1 MTPADVLKPDIVA
14 PGEQIWAGAQPAYWI
29 HTRKWFDISP
39 AAMKRLG
46 DGMAIASLDSSIPN
60 IFNYSEIS
68 EPIQP
73 NSWYDSV
80 RKALVYSSHRLKLED
95 EIGATAS
102 RFPVIYLTD
111 HPISRTLHARIIFAH
126 GKQEITRQ
134 SALIMQCDCMH
145 NITYLNL
152 VCCPNVHL
160 SFVKTLHKCKCHAC
174 APFFPSPVFLSLS
187 FSALRSKTSNR
198 KGKKRTGGP
207 LLPCSGC
214 QLPSGLVTRTIELSP
229 PPPSG
234 GRKTGFGLRR
244 FLKNRSETFTYSF
257 GSCKAFTVRY
267 FLPLSLLLLRNPTGL
282 TRIPSPGAN
291 SRRSAGFRSIGDQI
305 SLSRRGKPRCLCFLR
320 RKTTTFRRFLR
331 VPFSGSLDRSIV
343 LFFCFGFICGMQ
355 TMEAGLCSARTPSS
369 QEESGDEELSVLP
382 RHTKVIVTGNN
393 RTKSVLVGLQG
404 VVKKAVGLGGWHWL
418 VLKNGVEVKLQRNAL
433 SVLEAP
439 TGNEDDD
446 DDIDCDNSFCSSSD
460 MGDKDVDYSS
470 LEFHKPTK
478 PRVRHTRPWTSSAKS
493 NGRGN
498 HRDTHTNGHKPQMRL
513 NLAKLGTPA
522 LWRYWRHFN
531 LVNINPN
538 PTKEQLIHGVQNHL
552 LSQQLDEMQVI
563 VGFIHTA
570 KRLKTLYS

>member
-29 HTRKWFDISP
+29 HIRKWFDISP
-39 AAMKRLG
+39 ATMLDLEIRFKVTRTSDSVG
-46 DGMAIASLDSSIPN
+46 FWEIVFTRSLDHTIRLPLAS
-60 IFNYSEIS
+60 
-68 EPIQP
+68 P
-73 NSWYDSV
+73 NSPVIHSIYVIHQFGSFSSSSSLKAGRSTNSTHQWTML
-80 RKALVYSSHRLKLED
+80 ALVYSSHRLKLED

-111 HPISRTLHARIIFAH
+111 HPISRT
-126 GKQEITRQ
+126 
-134 SALIMQCDCMH
+134 
-145 NITYLNL
+145 
-152 VCCPNVHL
+152 
-160 SFVKTLHKCKCHAC
+160 KCHAC

-207 LLPCSGC
+207 SLPCSGC

-267 FLPLSLLLLRNPTGL
+267 FLPLSLLLHRNPTGL

-498 HRDTHTNGHKPQMRL
+498 HRDTHTIGHKPQMRL